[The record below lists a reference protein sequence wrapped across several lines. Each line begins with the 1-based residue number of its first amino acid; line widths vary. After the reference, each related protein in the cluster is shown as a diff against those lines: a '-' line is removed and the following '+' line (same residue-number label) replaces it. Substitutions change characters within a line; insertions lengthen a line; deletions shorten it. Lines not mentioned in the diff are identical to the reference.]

1 MSKKFISILLSVVMI
16 FSGFAA
22 FATDDEHDYGRVLE
36 YKIMQGDENGNL
48 NLSSLVTRAEMAQL
62 IANILKIGDIEF
74 PTGIADDFTDV
85 PKEHWAYNAIMHAKA
100 QNIVCGNGDGTFLPD
115 NHVTYAEAIKMIVI
129 TLGYNPLAEARGA
142 WPAGYLTVANS
153 LGLLS
158 ITIADEYATREDVA
172 IMLERALD
180 IPIMAQIGFGSQ
192 VEYSIL
198 NGENGTALRTLE
210 SEFK

>member
-1 MSKKFISILLSVVMI
+1 MSKKIISILLSVMVV
-16 FSGFAA
+16 FTGFAA
-22 FATDDEHDYGRVLE
+22 FATDSEPNFERVLE

-48 NLSSLVTRAEMAQL
+48 NLSSPVTRAEMAQL
-62 IANILKIGDIEF
+62 IANILRIGDIEF
-74 PTGIADDFTDV
+74 AGGISDAFADV
-85 PKEHWAYNAIMHAKA
+85 SKEHWAYNAIMHAKA
-100 QNIVCGNGDGTFLPD
+100 QKIVCGNGDGTFLPD
-115 NHVTYAEAIKMIVI
+115 NPVTYAEAIKMIVI
-129 TLGYNPLAEARGA
+129 SLGYNPLAEARGA

-180 IPIMAQIGFGSQ
+180 IPIMAQTGFGSQ

-198 NGENGTALRTLE
+198 NGENGTTLRTLK